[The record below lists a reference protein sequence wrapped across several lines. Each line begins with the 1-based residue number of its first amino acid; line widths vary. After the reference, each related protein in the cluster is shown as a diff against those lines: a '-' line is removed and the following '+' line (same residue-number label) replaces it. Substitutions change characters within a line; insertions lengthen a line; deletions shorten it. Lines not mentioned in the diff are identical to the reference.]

1 MDERNEFI
9 YDTNKAELRAMLK
22 RYRNELSDKP
32 LLSRAIAD
40 RALQLVGGNVMV
52 YMSIGSEVD
61 TAYLLDKLAVKN
73 GVTVFAPYTQ
83 DGIIT
88 PRRLLSRGVAD
99 KTGNLPRECYD
110 NSYIPS
116 KIDFCI
122 TPLLGFN
129 ERGYRIGYGKGC
141 YDRFFAEHS
150 TFKIGLAFSGQAIK
164 FQPECT
170 DIPLDCCVTDKNVI
184 YF

>member
-1 MDERNEFI
+1 MDERNEFT
-9 YDTNKAELRAMLK
+9 YKAELRKSL
-22 RYRNELSDKP
+22 RQYRDKLSDKP
-32 LLSRAIAD
+32 SLSRAIAGK
-40 RALQLVGGNVMV
+40 ALPLLSGNVLV
-52 YMSIGSEVD
+52 YISIGSEVD
-61 TAYLLDKLAVKN
+61 TAYLLDKLMIKE

-83 DGIIT
+83 YGIIT
-88 PRRLLSRGVAD
+88 PRKLLSRGTAD
-99 KTGNLPRECYD
+99 RMGNLPRECYD

-170 DIPLDCCVTDKNVI
+170 DVPLDCCVTDKNVI

>member
-1 MDERNEFI
+1 MDERNEST
-9 YDTNKAELRAMLK
+9 YKAEQRATLK
-22 RYRNELSDKP
+22 QYRNGLSDKP
-32 LLSRAIAD
+32 LLSRTIAD
-40 RALQLVGGNVMV
+40 KVLPLLSGNVMV

-61 TAYLLDKLAVKN
+61 TEYLLDKLAVKKD
-73 GVTVFAPYTQ
+73 VIVYAPYTN

-88 PRRLLSRGVAD
+88 PLKLLSRGVAD

-170 DIPLDCCVTDKNVI
+170 DIPLDCCVTDKSVI

>member
-1 MDERNEFI
+1 MDERKEST
-9 YDTNKAELRAMLK
+9 YKAKLRATLK
-22 RYRNELSDKP
+22 RYRNGLSDKP
-32 LLSRAIAD
+32 FLSRAIANKV
-40 RALQLVGGNVMV
+40 LPLLSGNVMI

-61 TAYLLDKLAVKN
+61 TAYLLDKLVEKGDVAVY
-73 GVTVFAPYTQ
+73 APYTK

-88 PRRLLSRGVAD
+88 PFKLISRGVAD
-99 KTGNLPRECYD
+99 KTGNLSRECYD
-110 NSYIPS
+110 NSHIPS

-164 FQPECT
+164 FQPECN
-170 DIPLDCCVTDKNVI
+170 DIPLDCCVTDKSVI

>member
-1 MDERNEFI
+1 
-9 YDTNKAELRAMLK
+9 MLS
-22 RYRNELSDKP
+22 RYRSGLEDKP
-32 LLSRAIAD
+32 AISRVIAD
-40 RALQLVGGNVMV
+40 KALPLLHGSVMV
-52 YMSIGSEVD
+52 YISIGSEVD
-61 TAYLLDKLAVKN
+61 TAYLLDRLMEKHD
-73 GVTVFAPYTQ
+73 VTVYAPYTS

-88 PRRLLSRGVAD
+88 PLKLLSRGVAD

-164 FQPECT
+164 FRPECT
-170 DIPLDCCVTDKNVI
+170 DIPLDCCVTDKSVI